1 MPSSRTLF
9 TEYLKQ
15 LRASRRSSGASG
27 KGRQEYDS
35 YHSTLSRSEKDSLVS
50 RSHRSFW
57 LLFREFWRLLAGHRG
72 RVLFG
77 LATLTISTLLGLIPP
92 LGTKWAIDSALT
104 TPPVPLPT
112 WASERFGEPSRFEI
126 LVWIAIAVA
135 LVTLVRTTIH
145 LWGRWECTK
154 AVNQVQTSVRKK
166 SFEHMLELPLHKVQQ
181 LKSGGATSML
191 REDAGGISDL
201 IFSMLYNPWQ
211 AIVQLLGSLVVLV
224 LVDWRLLAAGLLLL
238 PAVYFSHRTWI
249 YAIRPL
255 YRDLRATRQRID
267 ASSTETFSGIRVVR
281 TFARQRSE
289 TQRYVRGNHYSVR
302 QTLLVWWRTRL
313 IEIVWEVL
321 IPLCS
326 TLLLVY
332 GGWQI
337 LQGDLTLGDLMMFL
351 VYLTMLLG
359 PIATLAGSAVQFQN
373 NLAGLDRVLDLL
385 GSETEHDVAASIGD
399 PNKVRVDASK
409 VRGEIEFQNVSFR
422 YPESESWVLKDI
434 DFMAHPGTTIAIVG
448 RSGAGKTTLCNLVAR
463 FFEPTGG
470 RILLD
475 GRPLCDIELQSY
487 RELLGMVE
495 QEVFLFDGSI
505 AENIAYGRPN
515 AGRDAIERA
524 AIAAAAHD
532 FIVQSPQGYETLI
545 GERGFKLS
553 GGQRQR
559 IAIAR
564 AILADPKIL
573 ILDEAT
579 SNLDSESEQLIQES
593 LSKLLRHRT
602 SFVIAHRLSTIKN
615 ADLILVMDQGKIV
628 QTGTHQDLL
637 ARPGLYQQ
645 MVRLQTENPIAVA
658 CDE

>member
-1 MPSSRTLF
+1 MSSSRIKF
-9 TEYLKQ
+9 AEYRRQ
-15 LRASRRSSGASG
+15 LRAANHRGR
-27 KGRQEYDS
+27 KERQEYDS
-35 YHSTLSRSEKDSLVS
+35 FHSTMSRSEKDALVS

-57 LLFREFWRLLAGHRG
+57 ALFREFWRLLSGHQSRI
-72 RVLFG
+72 LFG
-77 LATLTISTLLGLIPP
+77 LATLTVSTVLGLIPP

-104 TPPVPLPT
+104 RPGVPLPT
-112 WASERFGEPSRFEI
+112 WLTQALGSPSPFAI
-126 LVWIAIAVA
+126 LVWIAAGVAVI
-135 LVTLVRTTIH
+135 TCVRTAIH
-145 LWGRWECTK
+145 LWGRWVCTQ
-154 AVNQVQTSVRKK
+154 AVNQVQSGIRRRV
-166 SFEHMLELPLHKVQQ
+166 FDHILQLPLHRVQQ
-181 LKSGGATSML
+181 LKSGGATSIL
-191 REDAGGISDL
+191 REDAGGIADL

-211 AIVQLLGSLVVLV
+211 AIVQLVGSLMVLV
-224 LVDWRLLAAGLLLL
+224 FVDWRLLAAGLLLL

-255 YRDLRATRQRID
+255 YRDLRGTRQGID
-267 ASSTETFSGIRVVR
+267 AASTETFSGIRVVR

-289 TQRYVRGNHYSVR
+289 TRRYVQGNHYAVR

-313 IEIVWEVL
+313 IEIIWEVL

-326 TLLLVY
+326 TLLLIY

-337 LQGDLTLGDLMMFL
+337 LRGDLTLGDLMMFL

-373 NLAGLDRVLDLL
+373 NLAGLDRILDLL
-385 GSETEHDVAASIGD
+385 ASDTESKLAAATGSVHKI
-399 PNKVRVDASK
+399 RVNRST
-409 VRGEIEFQNVSFR
+409 VQGRVVFQGVSFQ
-422 YPESESWVLKDI
+422 YPDTESRVLSNV
-434 DFMAHPGTTIAIVG
+434 DFTAEPGTTVAIVG

-463 FFEPTGG
+463 FFEPNAG

-475 GRPLCDIELQSY
+475 GRSLADIDLQSY

-505 AENIAYGRPN
+505 AENIAYGRPS
-515 AGRDAIERA
+515 ATRGEIEQA
-524 AIAAAAHD
+524 AHAAAAHL
-532 FIVQSPQGYETLI
+532 FIAQSPQGYDTRI

-579 SNLDSESEQLIQES
+579 SNLDSESEQLIQQS
-593 LSKLLRHRT
+593 LSRLLRDRT

-615 ADLILVMDQGKIV
+615 ADLILVMDAGRIV
-628 QTGTHQDLL
+628 QSGTHQELL
-637 ARPGLYQQ
+637 ATPGLYQQ

>member
-1 MPSSRTLF
+1 M
-9 TEYLKQ
+9 
-15 LRASRRSSGASG
+15 
-27 KGRQEYDS
+27 
-35 YHSTLSRSEKDSLVS
+35 SRSEKDALLS

-57 LLFREFWRLLAGHRG
+57 ILFREFWKLLSGFHPQI
-72 RVLFG
+72 LLG
-77 LATLTISTLLGLIPP
+77 LATLTVSTILGLIPP
-92 LGTKWAIDSALT
+92 LGTKLAIDSALT
-104 TPPVPLPT
+104 NPPLPLPDWLIPPQWLT
-112 WASERFGEPSRFEI
+112 TYIGKPTPFAI
-126 LVWIAIAVA
+126 LVWISVVVAI
-135 LVTLVRTTIH
+135 VTGIRTAIH

-154 AVNQVQTSVRKK
+154 AVNQVQTSIRRRA
-166 SFEHMLELPLHKVQQ
+166 FEHMLELPLHKVQQ
-181 LKSGGATSML
+181 LKSGGATSIL
-191 REDAGGISDL
+191 REDAGGIADL

-211 AIVQLLGSLVVLV
+211 AIVQLVGSLIVLV

-255 YRDLRATRQRID
+255 YRDLRGTRQGID

-289 TQRYVRGNHYSVR
+289 SKRYVFGNNYAVR

-326 TLLLVY
+326 TLLLIY

-337 LQGDLTLGDLMMFL
+337 LRGDLTLGDLMMFL

-373 NLAGLDRVLDLL
+373 NLAGLDRILDLL
-385 GSETEHDVAASIGD
+385 SSDTETDVAAATGATH
-399 PNKVRVDASK
+399 KVRVDMTS
-409 VRGEIEFQNVSFR
+409 VRGRLDFQGVGFR
-422 YPESESWVLKDI
+422 YPDTDTWVLKDI
-434 DFMAHPGTTIAIVG
+434 NFTADPGATIAIVG

-463 FFEPTGG
+463 FFEPTAG

-475 GRPLCDIELQSY
+475 GCPLSDIDLHSY
-487 RELLGMVE
+487 RTLLGMVE

-505 AENIAYGRPN
+505 AENIAYGNPN
-515 AGRDAIERA
+515 AEFAEIENA
-524 AIAAAAHD
+524 ARAAAAHG
-532 FIVQSPQGYETLI
+532 FINQSPQGYHTRI

-579 SNLDSESEQLIQES
+579 SNLDSESERLIQES
-593 LSKLLRHRT
+593 LTRLLQART

-615 ADLILVMDQGKIV
+615 ADLILVLDQGKIV
-628 QTGTHQDLL
+628 QSGTHQCLL
-637 ARPGLYQQ
+637 STPGLYQQ

>member
-1 MPSSRTLF
+1 M
-9 TEYLKQ
+9 
-15 LRASRRSSGASG
+15 
-27 KGRQEYDS
+27 
-35 YHSTLSRSEKDSLVS
+35 SRSEKDALVS
-50 RSHRSFW
+50 RSHRSFYV
-57 LLFREFWRLLAGHRG
+57 LFREFWRLLGGYRG
-72 RVLFG
+72 RILFG
-77 LATLTISTLLGLIPP
+77 LATLTVSTLLGLLPP

-104 TPPVPLPT
+104 NPPVPLPS
-112 WASERFGEPSRFEI
+112 WLNDLLANPSPFTI
-126 LVWIAIAVA
+126 LVWIAAGVS
-135 LVTLVRTTIH
+135 LVTMVRTTVH
-145 LWGRWECTK
+145 LWGRWVCTQ
-154 AVNQVQTSVRKK
+154 AVNQVQAGIRRQV
-166 SFEHMLELPLHKVQQ
+166 FDHMLELPLHRVQQ
-181 LKSGGATSML
+181 LKSGGASSML
-191 REDAGGISDL
+191 REDAGGIADL

-211 AIVQLLGSLVVLV
+211 AIVQLVGSLIVLV

-255 YRDLRATRQRID
+255 YRDLRATRQGID
-267 ASSTETFSGIRVVR
+267 AASTETFSGIRVVR

-289 TQRYVRGNHYSVR
+289 TKRYVRGNHYAVR

-313 IEIVWEVL
+313 IEIIWEVL

-326 TLLLVY
+326 TLLLIY

-337 LQGDLTLGDLMMFL
+337 LQGELTLGDLMMFL

-373 NLAGLDRVLDLL
+373 NLAGLDRILDLL
-385 GSETEHDVAASIGD
+385 ASDTESQLAATQGSTSKLRVNA
-399 PNKVRVDASK
+399 PN
-409 VRGEIEFQNVSFR
+409 VRGRIVFEGVSFR
-422 YPESESWVLKDI
+422 YADSDKWVLNDV
-434 DFMAHPGTTIAIVG
+434 DFAAEPGSTVAIVG

-463 FFEPTGG
+463 FFEPSAG

-475 GRPLCDIELQSY
+475 GNPLVDIDLHSY

-515 AGRDAIERA
+515 ASQGEIERA

-532 FIVQSPQGYETLI
+532 FIVQSPQSYQTRI

-579 SNLDSESEQLIQES
+579 SNLDSESEQLIQSS
-593 LSKLLRHRT
+593 LGQLLKDRT

-615 ADLILVMDQGKIV
+615 ADLILVMDAGQVV
-628 QTGTHQDLL
+628 QTGTHQELI
-637 ARPGLYQQ
+637 AIPGLYQQ
-645 MVRLQTENPIAVA
+645 MVRLQTENPIAVT